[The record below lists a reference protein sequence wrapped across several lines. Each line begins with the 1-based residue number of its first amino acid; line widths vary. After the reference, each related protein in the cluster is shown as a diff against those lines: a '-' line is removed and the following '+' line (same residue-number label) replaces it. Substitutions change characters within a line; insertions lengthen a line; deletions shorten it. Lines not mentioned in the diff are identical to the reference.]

1 MDLRQLRYFSAI
13 VEQGSFNKAAR
24 ALDISPPALSLSIKK
39 LEDDLGVTLLER
51 KPGRVQPTASGHC
64 LYESAR
70 QIHEGVQQAL
80 DRLNRIRGM
89 GEGRL
94 AVGLLPYGIPSTM
107 GTLIGRF
114 CDRYPGIR
122 VQTALGS
129 YSFLIK
135 RLVDDELDFL
145 VAEIGAAP
153 PPRKIAHEP
162 LFRLRYALVVG
173 KRHPLAGRRNL
184 NLARVLDYRIAYAS
198 TWGSV
203 LANWEDAF
211 ADAGLTPPSAPM
223 GEATDEFVC
232 NMIAQ
237 CNTVAVLPMI
247 GSIRDAIAGG
257 DLAELH
263 VPRVNW
269 HSTVALVYRSD
280 QPLSANARLLLDETR
295 AALATPMPPGPDR

>member
-1 MDLRQLRYFSAI
+1 MDLRQLRYFCAI
-13 VEQGSFNKAAR
+13 VEQGSFNKAAA
-24 ALDISPPALSLSIKK
+24 ALRISPPALSLSIKK
-39 LEDDLGVTLLER
+39 LEEDLAVTLLER
-51 KPGRVQPTASGHC
+51 KPGRVLPTASGHC

-70 QIHEGVQQAL
+70 EIHDGVQQAL

-129 YSFLIK
+129 YSFLIG
-135 RLVDDELDFL
+135 RLTEGDLDFM
-145 VAEIGAAP
+145 VTEIEAAP
-153 PPRKIAHEP
+153 AQRRTVHEP

-173 KRHPLAGRRNL
+173 KKHPLAGRRNL
-184 NLARVLDYRIAYAS
+184 TLRRVLEYRLAYAG

-203 LANWEDAF
+203 VTNWEETF
-211 ADAGLTPPSAPM
+211 AEAGLKPPSAPM
-223 GEATDEFVC
+223 GEATDEFLR
-232 NMIAQ
+232 NMISQ

-247 GSIRDAIAGG
+247 GTIQDAIAAGE
-257 DLAELH
+257 LVELH
-263 VPRVNW
+263 VPRVSW

-280 QPLSANARLLLDETR
+280 DALSPNARLLLDETR
-295 AALATPMPPGPDR
+295 SALATPMA

>member
-1 MDLRQLRYFSAI
+1 MDLRQLRYFCAV
-13 VEQGSFNKAAR
+13 VERGSFNKAAN
-24 ALDISPPALSLSIKK
+24 ALQISPPALSLSIKK
-39 LEDDLGVTLLER
+39 LEEDLAVTLLER

-70 QIHEGVQQAL
+70 RIQDGVQLAL

-94 AVGLLPYGIPSTM
+94 AIGLLPYGIPSTM

-114 CDRYPGIR
+114 CERYPGIR

-129 YSFLIK
+129 YSFLIG
-135 RLVDDELDFL
+135 RLSDGELDFM
-145 VAEIGAAP
+145 VSEIADGPAQ
-153 PPRKIAHEP
+153 RRIVHEP

-173 KRHPLAGRRNL
+173 KRHPLAGRRNVA
-184 NLARVLDYRIAYAS
+184 LARVLEYRIAYAS
-198 TWGSV
+198 TWGMV
-203 LANWEDAF
+203 LANWEETF
-211 ADAGLTPPSAPM
+211 AEAGLTPPAAPM

-237 CNTVAVLPMI
+237 CDTVAVLPMI
-247 GSIRDAIAGG
+247 GTIRDAIATG

-263 VPRVNW
+263 VPRINW

-280 QPLSANARLLLDETR
+280 DSLSPNARLLLDETR
-295 AALATPMPPGPDR
+295 AALATPT